1 MTDTMTGAMGAT
13 GTTARLG
20 TMPWSAQTD
29 GQLTSAERRHLL
41 RPLART
47 HVANG
52 VGRTSMLLRVNSGQ
66 RTQLPRRALRTPS
79 SALTRAA
86 EQLAQQRLSPAL
98 LRHSHRCYL
107 FGVALGSLEQIDVDR
122 ELLFAAAMLHDVG
135 LPTPTA
141 GVDFTI
147 TSARI
152 ARDVAETVGLSTAAT
167 DIMRTAITLHHSPDV
182 TVADGPVA
190 YLMNAGAALDVI
202 GLRAWQLPPEVL
214 TAVVAEHPRS
224 SFKREFRAAWAAEAA
239 AVPRGRA
246 QFLRRY
252 GAFDLA
258 VRLAPFAQ

>member
-13 GTTARLG
+13 GTTARPG

-52 VGRTSMLLRVNSGQ
+52 VGRTSMLLRLNSGR
-66 RTQLPRRALRTPS
+66 RTQLPDRTLRTPS

-98 LRHSHRCYL
+98 LSHSYRCYL

-135 LPTPTA
+135 LVTPTG
-141 GVDFTI
+141 GVDFTL
-147 TSARI
+147 TSARV
-152 ARDVAETVGLSTAAT
+152 ARDVAETVGVSTAAT

-190 YLMNAGAALDVI
+190 YLMSAGAALDVL

-224 SFKREFRAAWAAEAA
+224 HFKREFRAAWAAEAA

-246 QFLRRY
+246 HFLRRY
-252 GAFDLA
+252 GAFDLG
-258 VRLAPFAQ
+258 VHLAPFAQ

>member
-1 MTDTMTGAMGAT
+1 MTDTTTGAVRAT

-20 TMPWSAQTD
+20 TLPWSAQSN
-29 GQLTSAERRHLL
+29 GQLTSAERRQLL

-47 HVANG
+47 HVANA
-52 VGRTSMLLRVNSGQ
+52 VGRTSMLLRVNSGR
-66 RTQLPRRALRTPS
+66 RTQLPDRALRTPS

-86 EQLAQQRLSPAL
+86 ERLAQQRLSPTL
-98 LRHSHRCYL
+98 LGHSYRCYL
-107 FGVALGSLEQIDVDR
+107 FGAALGSLERLDVDR

-135 LPTPTA
+135 LTTPTA
-141 GVDFTI
+141 GVDFTL
-147 TSARI
+147 TSARV
-152 ARDVAETVGLSTAAT
+152 ARDVAGTVGLSTAAT
-167 DIMRTAITLHHSPDV
+167 DIVCTAITLHHSPDV

-190 YLMNAGAALDVI
+190 HLMSAGAALDVV

-214 TAVVAEHPRS
+214 TSVVAEHPRS
-224 SFKREFRAAWAAEAA
+224 EFKREFRRAWAAEAA

-258 VRLAPFAQ
+258 VRLAPFTQ